1 MAVVTK
7 RLEWDKSGERLYETG
22 IEKGVLYPISNGQYQ
37 RGVAWNGLTAFTES
51 PSGAENTDLYADNI
65 KYLRMQTAET
75 FGGTI
80 EAYMY
85 PDEFAE
91 CDGSANV
98 ADGVTI
104 GQQTRKGFGFCYR
117 TKVGNDTDGNEHG
130 DKIHIIYGCK
140 CSPSEKNYQTIND
153 SPDAIT
159 FSWEVN
165 STPVNVTNYKPT
177 SCLVIDTTKISEAA
191 LTAIEDALYGK
202 NGEDTAATDPKI
214 LMPDEVIALITE
226 NPKS

>member
-22 IEKGVLYPISNGQYQ
+22 IEKGVLYLISNGQYQ
-37 RGVAWNGLTAFTES
+37 KGVAWNGLTAFTES

-65 KYLRMQTAET
+65 KYLSMQSAET

-130 DKIHIIYGCK
+130 DKIHIVYGCK

-214 LMPDEVIALITE
+214 LMPDEVIAIITE

>member
-7 RLEWDKSGERLYETG
+7 RLEWDKSGERLFETG
-22 IEKGVLYPISNGQYQ
+22 IEKGVLYPITNGQYQ
-37 RGVAWNGLTAFTES
+37 KGVAWNGLTAFTES

-65 KYLRMQTAET
+65 KYLSMQSAET

-191 LTAIEDALYGK
+191 LTAIEDVLYGK
-202 NGEDTAATDPKI
+202 NGEDAAATDPKI

>member
-37 RGVAWNGLTAFTES
+37 SGVAWNGLTAFTES

-65 KYLRMQTAET
+65 KYLSMQSTET

-98 ADGVTI
+98 AAGVTI

-130 DKIHIIYGCK
+130 DKIHIVYGCK
-140 CSPSEKNYQTIND
+140 CSPTEKNYQTIND

-165 STPVNVTNYKPT
+165 STPVNVTNHKPT

-214 LMPDEVIALITE
+214 LMPDEVIAIITE

>member
-37 RGVAWNGLTAFTES
+37 TGVAWNGLTAFTES

-65 KYLRMQTAET
+65 KYLSMQSAET

-98 ADGVTI
+98 ANGVTI

-202 NGEDTAATDPKI
+202 NGENAAATDPKI
-214 LMPDEVIALITE
+214 LMPDEVIAIITE

>member
-37 RGVAWNGLTAFTES
+37 TGVAWNGLTAFTES

-65 KYLRMQTAET
+65 KYLSMQSAET

-98 ADGVTI
+98 ANGVTI

-202 NGEDTAATDPKI
+202 NGEDAAATDPKI
-214 LMPDEVIALITE
+214 LMPDEVIAIITE

>member
-37 RGVAWNGLTAFTES
+37 SGVAWNGLTAFTES

-65 KYLRMQTAET
+65 KYLSMQSAET

-130 DKIHIIYGCK
+130 DKIHIVYGCK

-165 STPVNVTNYKPT
+165 STPVNVTNHKPT

-202 NGEDTAATDPKI
+202 NGEEAAATDPKI
-214 LMPDEVIALITE
+214 LMPDEVIAIITE
-226 NPKS
+226 NPKA

>member
-37 RGVAWNGLTAFTES
+37 SGVAWNGLTAFTES

-65 KYLRMQTAET
+65 KYLSMQSAET

-98 ADGVTI
+98 AAGVTI

-130 DKIHIIYGCK
+130 DKIHIVYGCK

-165 STPVNVTNYKPT
+165 STPVNVTNHKPT

-202 NGEDTAATDPKI
+202 NGEDAVATDPKI
-214 LMPDEVIALITE
+214 LMPDEVIAIITE

>member
-1 MAVVTK
+1 
-7 RLEWDKSGERLYETG
+7 
-22 IEKGVLYPISNGQYQ
+22 
-37 RGVAWNGLTAFTES
+37 
-51 PSGAENTDLYADNI
+51 
-65 KYLRMQTAET
+65 MQSAET

-98 ADGVTI
+98 ANGVTI

-202 NGEDTAATDPKI
+202 NGENAAATDPKI
-214 LMPDEVIALITE
+214 LMPDEVIAIITE

>member
-37 RGVAWNGLTAFTES
+37 SGVAWNGLTAFTES

-65 KYLRMQTAET
+65 KYLSMQSAET

-98 ADGVTI
+98 AAGVTI

-117 TKVGNDTDGNEHG
+117 TKVGNDTDGNEYG
-130 DKIHIIYGCK
+130 DKIHIVYGCK
-140 CSPSEKNYQTIND
+140 CSPCEKNYQTIND

-202 NGEDTAATDPKI
+202 NGEEAAATDPKI
-214 LMPDEVIALITE
+214 LMPDEVIAIITE

>member
-7 RLEWDKSGERLYETG
+7 RLEGDKGRERLYETW
-22 IEKGVLYPISNGQYQ
+22 IENGVLYPISNGQYQ
-37 RGVAWNGLTAFTES
+37 KGVAWNGLTAFTES
-51 PSGAENTDLYADNI
+51 PSGDENTDLYADNI
-65 KYLRMQTAET
+65 KYLSMQSAET

-159 FSWEVN
+159 FSGEVN

-214 LMPDEVIALITE
+214 LMPDEVIAIITE

>member
-37 RGVAWNGLTAFTES
+37 NGVAWNGLTAFTES

-65 KYLRMQTAET
+65 KYLSMQSAET
-75 FGGTI
+75 FSGTI

-98 ADGVTI
+98 VDGVTI

-165 STPVNVTNYKPT
+165 STPVNVTNHKPT

>member
-37 RGVAWNGLTAFTES
+37 SGVAWNGLTAFTES

-65 KYLRMQTAET
+65 KYLSMQSAET

-130 DKIHIIYGCK
+130 DKIHIVYGCK

-202 NGEDTAATDPKI
+202 NGEEAAATDPKI
-214 LMPDEVIALITE
+214 LMPDEVIAIITE

>member
-7 RLEWDKSGERLYETG
+7 RIEWDKSGERLYETG

-37 RGVAWNGLTAFTES
+37 KGVAWNGLTAFTES

-65 KYLRMQTAET
+65 KYLSMQSAET

-98 ADGVTI
+98 ANGVTI

-130 DKIHIIYGCK
+130 DKIHIVYGCK

-214 LMPDEVIALITE
+214 LMPDEVITIITE

>member
-22 IEKGVLYPISNGQYQ
+22 IEKGVLYPITNGQYQ
-37 RGVAWNGLTAFTES
+37 KGVAWNGLTAFTES

-65 KYLRMQTAET
+65 KYLSMQSAET

-202 NGEDTAATDPKI
+202 NGEDAVATDPKI
-214 LMPDEVIALITE
+214 LMPDEVIAIITE

>member
-37 RGVAWNGLTAFTES
+37 SGVAWNGLTAFTES

-65 KYLRMQTAET
+65 KYLSMQSAET

-98 ADGVTI
+98 AAGVTI

-130 DKIHIIYGCK
+130 DKIHIVYGCK

-202 NGEDTAATDPKI
+202 NGEEAAATDPKI
-214 LMPDEVIALITE
+214 LMPDEVIAIITE

>member
-37 RGVAWNGLTAFTES
+37 KGVAWNGLTAFTES

-65 KYLRMQTAET
+65 KYLSMQSAET

-202 NGEDTAATDPKI
+202 NGEDTAATDSKI
-214 LMPDEVIALITE
+214 LMPDEVIAIITE